1 MLTICCSVQLKGR
14 PRIRTI
20 IAAFWLVNRRASGS
34 TPKNTYSNK
43 FRIYYL
49 FELFGKMFNVYDKLM
64 MQIVNEGLIIYS
76 FTMDAFYSVG
86 MFRDIFDFPTLYADY
101 NIVKQCSLVIK

>member
-49 FELFGKMFNVYDKLM
+49 FELFGKMFDVYDKLM
-64 MQIVNEGLIIYS
+64 MQIVNER
-76 FTMDAFYSVG
+76 VNN
-86 MFRDIFDFPTLYADY
+86 IFIHNGCILFGGNVQRY
-101 NIVKQCSLVIK
+101 I